1 MFEIRDLECFVAV
14 VEHKTFH
21 KAAKACGLAQPP
33 LSRRIAALER
43 QIGGA
48 LFTRD
53 SRRTQLTELGKIF
66 AREAKIVLEQ
76 AQVAERVARDFNRG
90 LTGHLRV
97 AYVGSSGYA
106 IIPGAISSFRQA
118 YPNARISV
126 ESILGHRQVD
136 ALRTGSTDVA
146 LHRGPVDA
154 AGLRIEQLRSDRF
167 LLVIPVDHRL
177 SMRKRVPLKEL
188 IHEDFI
194 ALTSSPQGGTPDIV
208 RRISAN
214 AGFFPHVVLEVDT
227 YTVLVS
233 CVAKGM
239 GIAIVS
245 ESVRTFSVPGVAYRD
260 LQPEPSTVDL
270 LALARSNDTN
280 PLIPV
285 FIEHLHRA
293 SKAAY

>member
-1 MFEIRDLECFVAV
+1 MFELRDIECFLAV

-33 LSRRIAALER
+33 LSRRIAALEH
-43 QIGGA
+43 QLGGA
-48 LFTRD
+48 LFSRD
-53 SRRTQLTELGKIF
+53 SRRTQLTELGNVF
-66 AREAKIVLEQ
+66 AREARIVLEQ
-76 AQVAERVARDFNRG
+76 TRVAQSVAHDFIRG

-106 IIPGAISSFRQA
+106 IIPSAIQSFRSA
-118 YPNARISV
+118 FPNARISV
-126 ESILGHRQVD
+126 ESILGHRQVE
-136 ALRTGSTDVA
+136 ALRSGRTDVA
-146 LHRGPVDA
+146 LHRGPVDG

-167 LLVIPVDHRL
+167 ILVLPIHHRL
-177 SMRKRVPLKEL
+177 NARKRVPLKEL
-188 IHEDFI
+188 IDEDFI

-208 RRISAN
+208 RTISAN

-227 YTVLVS
+227 YAVLLS

-239 GIAIVS
+239 GIAIAS
-245 ESVRTFSVPGVAYRD
+245 ESVRTFSVADVVYRD
-260 LQPEPSTVDL
+260 LQPEPAAVDL

-285 FIEHLHRA
+285 FIEHLHM
-293 SKAAY
+293 AAKSAY